1 MIKYDISVIIP
12 TFNEAENIE
21 NIIRA
26 VSGILT
32 DKNITGEILVVD
44 DDSGD
49 GTKDIVRRLQDSI
62 SGLNFII
69 REEDHGLSQSVVE
82 GFEKAQ
88 ADIIQVIDADFSHP
102 PQLIPDF
109 YKSIKEDGFDIVIG
123 SRYMKGG
130 DIKNWPVK
138 RRIISLGATAFGR
151 VLFPEI
157 TDPVS
162 GFFAIKKE
170 VIANARMKPRGYK
183 ILMEVLG
190 KGTWEKAKEIPFIFK
205 DREEGESKLKLSTMI
220 DYILQ
225 CTDIGVYALKNHNT
239 YAWKE
244 WKKIFKFGLVGAS
257 GIVVNTGILYAVT
270 EYFGI
275 YYMISSV
282 FAIEASI
289 ATNFILNDTW
299 TFDGANKSHMGSRW
313 KRFVSF
319 QLISVCGVGI
329 NLLVLFALTEFA
341 GIYYLF
347 SNIVGIFIA
356 FAWNFLVNRHITWKN
371 KTE

>member
-1 MIKYDISVIIP
+1 MKNYDITVIIP
-12 TFNEAENIE
+12 IFNEAENIE

-26 VSGILT
+26 VSGILSDNDINT
-32 DKNITGEILVVD
+32 EILVVD

-49 GTKDIVRRLQDSI
+49 ETIDIVRGLQDEI
-62 SGLNFII
+62 SGLNFIV

-82 GFEKAQ
+82 GFSNAQ

-102 PQLIPDF
+102 PGLIPDF
-109 YKSIKEDGFDIVIG
+109 YNSIKEDGFDIVIG

-130 DIKNWPVK
+130 DIKNWPFK
-138 RRIISLGATAFGR
+138 RRVISLGATAFGR
-151 VLFPEI
+151 ILFPEI

-162 GFFAIKKE
+162 GFFAIKKN
-170 VIANARMKPRGYK
+170 VIANAKMKPRGYK

-190 KGTWEKAKEIPFIFK
+190 KGSWENAREIPFTFK

-220 DYILQ
+220 DYLLQ
-225 CTDIGVYALKNHNT
+225 CFDIGIYAFGNHDT
-239 YAWKE
+239 AIWRE
-244 WKKIFKFGLVGAS
+244 WKNMIRFGLVGAS
-257 GIVVNTGILYAVT
+257 GIVVNTAILYALT
-270 EYFGI
+270 ECLGI

-289 ATNFILNDTW
+289 ITNFILNDTW
-299 TFDGANKSHMGSRW
+299 TFEGAKKSHMAKRW

-319 QLISVCGVGI
+319 QLIAVCGVGI

-341 GIYYLF
+341 GIYYLL
-347 SNIVGIFIA
+347 SNIAGIFIA
-356 FAWNFLVNRHITWKN
+356 FIWNFLVNRHVTWK
-371 KTE
+371 KAV